1 MTYERPEPPEYSE
14 GQNPF
19 EDALNQQPPPPRIVI
34 QLEANKPVVTYI
46 LAGITIFFFLL
57 QIASISI
64 LGFDLPAGL
73 GAKMNDFILR
83 GQVWRLITPIL
94 LHGSITHIFFNMYA
108 LISIGRNVEMYYGHK
123 RYLVLYLLS
132 GFAGNVFSFLITQS
146 ASYGA
151 STSIFGLIAA
161 EGVFIYQNRKFF
173 RNSQAMLVNILVVV
187 GINLFIVG
195 MIPNIDNFGHLG
207 GLLGG
212 AAFAWLAG
220 PVWTPRAA
228 YPDMVISDSR
238 KNSRTLPVGL
248 GVCLLFALGSA
259 MKFFF

>member
-1 MTYERPEPPEYSE
+1 MTYEKPEPPEIPDDQDSFVE
-14 GQNPF
+14 IPN
-19 EDALNQQPPPPRIVI
+19 QPPETPQVAI
-34 QLEANKPVVTYI
+34 QLEAKRPVVTYV

-57 QIASISI
+57 QMASDNL
-64 LGFDLPAGL
+64 LGFDLPASL
-73 GAKMNDFILR
+73 GAKINELILR
-83 GQVWRLITPIL
+83 GQIWRLLTPIL
-94 LHGSITHIFFNMYA
+94 LHGSLTHIFFNMYA
-108 LISIGRNVEMYYGHK
+108 LVSIGRNVEMFYGHK

-132 GFAGNVFSFLITQS
+132 GFAGNVFSFLITQNP
-146 ASYGA
+146 SYGA

-161 EGVFIYQNRKFF
+161 EGVFIYRNRKFF
-173 RNSQAMLVNILVVV
+173 RNSQAMLVNILVVI

-207 GLLGG
+207 GLIGG

-220 PVWTPRAA
+220 PIWAPQKTYLGVLIT
-228 YPDMVISDSR
+228 DSR